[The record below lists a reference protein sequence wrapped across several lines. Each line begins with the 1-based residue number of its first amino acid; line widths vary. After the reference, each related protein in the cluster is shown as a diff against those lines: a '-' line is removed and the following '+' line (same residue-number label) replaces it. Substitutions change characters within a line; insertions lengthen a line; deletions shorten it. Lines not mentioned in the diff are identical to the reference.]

1 MRLLEN
7 GKELLMKHFELLYN
21 IENPNKFGKDTVGS
35 LNSSH
40 NLSLYYVLDGH
51 SKHPKSSILVSKF
64 QEYISLFA
72 DEFQELEPVDSEIV
86 DFLRKILTDFHLK
99 YQRTLIPGAMSII
112 IAVFTS
118 SKVITAHLGDCRLG
132 KISGNDISW
141 LTMPHNLAMLYL
153 DKSLDIEIQLK
164 TCEFNHIVTRSLNT
178 KTLKEIEFNSFNL
191 ESCQYLLVSDGIWK
205 LENENILSLI
215 HLKEQYFSL
224 IPNIEDDMALTIID
238 CTIE

>member
-1 MRLLEN
+1 ME
-7 GKELLMKHFELLYN
+7 HSELLYN
-21 IENPNKFGKDTVGS
+21 IENANKFGKDTVGS

-40 NLSLYYVLDGH
+40 TLNLYYVLDGH

-64 QEYISLFA
+64 QEYISLFS
-72 DEFQELEPVDSEIV
+72 DEFQELEQIDSEIV
-86 DFLRKILTDFHLK
+86 EFLRKILTDFHLEYK
-99 YQRTLIPGAMSII
+99 RTLIPGAMSII

-132 KISGNDISW
+132 KISGDDISW

-153 DKSLDIEIQLK
+153 DKSLDIELQLK
-164 TCEFNHIVTRSLNT
+164 TCEYNHIVTRSLNT
-178 KTLKEIEFNSFNL
+178 KTLKEIEFNIFDL
-191 ESCQYLLVSDGIWK
+191 EPCQYLLVSDGIWK
-205 LENENILSLI
+205 LKNESIVRLI
-215 HLKEQYFSL
+215 DLREQYFSL